1 MAESAWMEDK
11 LNKPADTR
19 GAVCR
24 GLNVSRPRMQA
35 LGGPQPDVVKTLKLD
50 ARHFQFRSELRP
62 LLNKVRNALARG
74 LGTVLHLTSP
84 TAGEGVSTVAR
95 ELACAAAGI
104 PFCRPLLLD
113 FNYGEGG
120 QSAVLGG
127 ALPGVVSGYMAK
139 GTVEVAAVAAGSS
152 VFHAAEFDMESFDAF
167 TFNAV
172 ADAGGRMSLL
182 TNEGSTNE
190 GSADEGAPERPRTIA
205 GLYASLCGAYN
216 LIVVDCPPVE
226 ESPYFVPLAHDMPD
240 VILVVRAERTR
251 ISVVIRAKDEIPA
264 LGGRLAGV
272 VMNQRR
278 SYVPRFIDRL
288 L

>member
-1 MAESAWMEDK
+1 MEEK

-19 GAVCR
+19 GAVRR
-24 GLNVSRPRMQA
+24 GLNVSHPRLQSSGA
-35 LGGPQPDVVKTLKLD
+35 PQPAVVKTLRLD
-50 ARHFQFRSELRP
+50 AHHFQFRSELRP
-62 LLNKVRNALARG
+62 LLNKMWNALARG

-95 ELACAAAGI
+95 ELACAAAAI

-113 FNYGEGG
+113 FNYGKGG
-120 QSAVLGG
+120 QGAVLGE
-127 ALPGVVSGYMAK
+127 ALPGVVSGYMAR
-139 GTVEVAAVAAGSS
+139 GTVEVAAIAAGSS
-152 VFHAAEFDMESFDAF
+152 VFYAAEFDMESFDAF
-167 TFNAV
+167 TFNA
-172 ADAGGRMSLL
+172 AAAGGRVPLL
-182 TNEGSTNE
+182 TNEGPAGEGPANE
-190 GSADEGAPERPRTIA
+190 APPERSRTIA
-205 GLYASLCGAYN
+205 DLYASLCEAYN

-240 VILVVRAERTR
+240 VILVVRAEQTR
-251 ISVVIRAKDEIPA
+251 ISVVMRAKDEIPA
-264 LGGRLAGV
+264 LGGRLAGI